1 MSASP
6 PPDFSSSSSEEE
18 EDLWSV
24 QPVNAS
30 ELLRHVLNNLR
41 AHVQDNLNLRK
52 LNTKLNGRDID
63 TFYPPPDYNS
73 DAVEREARELLG
85 MSVNVSNKRQKVTCR
100 KDEGGFWG
108 NQWCGGCAVQEE
120 LVLEGE

>member
-1 MSASP
+1 M
-6 PPDFSSSSSEEE
+6 
-18 EDLWSV
+18 

-100 KDEGGFWG
+100 KDEGGF
-108 NQWCGGCAVQEE
+108 
-120 LVLEGE
+120 